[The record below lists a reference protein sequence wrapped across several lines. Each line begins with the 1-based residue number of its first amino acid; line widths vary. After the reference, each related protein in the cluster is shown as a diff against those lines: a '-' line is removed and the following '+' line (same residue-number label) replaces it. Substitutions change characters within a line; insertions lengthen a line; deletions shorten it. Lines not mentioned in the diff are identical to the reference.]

1 MEIVTAARLLF
12 SQLLKILKLFTYSII
27 PEFQFMTMVF
37 SRQLVVNMW
46 QGNYKL
52 FKKNVRIRLYDE
64 SDRSVRFI
72 FRVL

>member
-52 FKKNVRIRLYDE
+52 FKKNVRIRLYGE
-64 SDRSVRFI
+64 SDRFVRFI

>member
-12 SQLLKILKLFTYSII
+12 LRLLKILKLFTYSII
-27 PEFQFMTMVF
+27 PEFRFMTMVF